1 MSPMKSWKAQGFRV
15 PRSGQHSSAGP
26 FFHLNCTLASAFS
39 RSSVLVKTKCWA
51 VGFILKKHLCLG
63 RFELEGLEGPLSSGL
78 REHPSQACPS
88 GVFTHVMSMNADQK
102 KVLTLLCVAAGSED
116 YEDLTQALSLIK
128 DIISQV
134 DAKVSE
140 CEKGQRLREIAGK
153 MDLKSSSKLKN
164 GLTFRK
170 EDMLRRQLRLEGV
183 LCWKTTSGRWKGR
196 AQPSA
201 TSSAAL
207 LGVVGAFWVSGH
219 HFGLVGA
226 SWHRA
231 AAAWLLHG

>member
-1 MSPMKSWKAQGFRV
+1 M
-15 PRSGQHSSAGP
+15 
-26 FFHLNCTLASAFS
+26 
-39 RSSVLVKTKCWA
+39 
-51 VGFILKKHLCLG
+51 
-63 RFELEGLEGPLSSGL
+63 
-78 REHPSQACPS
+78 
-88 GVFTHVMSMNADQK
+88 
-102 KVLTLLCVAAGSED
+102 AAGSED

-170 EDMLRRQLRLEGV
+170 EDMLRRQLRLEGM

-196 AQPSA
+196 ARPSA
-201 TSSAAL
+201 TSGRCHLGSAAL
-207 LGVVGAFWVSGH
+207 LEVAGAFWVSGH
-219 HFGLVGA
+219 HFGLAGA
-226 SWHRA
+226 GWHRA
-231 AAAWLLHG
+231 TAARLLHG